1 MKVRDIMTSDVA
13 YAAPDTTLEE
23 VAVLMRD
30 ENVGAI
36 PVLDDGALIG
46 IVTDRDIVVRC
57 IADGKDAAECT
68 AEDVLTENL
77 ETVEPEDDVNE
88 AAQIMARR
96 QVRRLPVVEDGR
108 LVGMLSLG
116 DIAVKEN
123 DQTAGDA
130 LESVSEG
137 VKESRSARPA
147 AQPAIQREQKEK
159 IRAAIRQDMERGETN
174 TARMIGSGGQ
184 AGQGI
189 GNRDVKEEA
198 KRQAKVVPFRNEGKG
213 KRRVS

>member
-13 YAAPDTTLEE
+13 YAAPDTTLDEI
-23 VAVLMRD
+23 AVLMRD

-57 IADGKDAAECT
+57 IADGKDASECT
-68 AEDVLTENL
+68 AEDVISENL

-96 QVRRLPVVEDGR
+96 QIRRLPVVEDGR

-116 DIAVKEN
+116 DIAVKES

-137 VKESRSARPA
+137 VKENRAPRPATQPA
-147 AQPAIQREQKEK
+147 AQRDRN
-159 IRAAIRQDMERGETN
+159 RAVIRQDMERGDAN
-174 TARMIGSGGQ
+174 TARMIGSGGHS
-184 AGQGI
+184 GQGI